1 MIIVFLLPA
10 PRIDDNFKNSVHTTI
25 RNRVNRQESVLVD
38 DVDEEEEKS
47 YTIVMEDIE

>member
-1 MIIVFLLPA
+1 MILVYFLPA

-25 RNRVNRQESVLVD
+25 RNRVTPQESALD
-38 DVDEEEEKS
+38 DDIDEEEEKS